1 MQGKGGSA
9 MVVIGSVWDRT
20 VEFISDNLSAVV
32 PIALMGVFV
41 PLSISTNL
49 WPLASTVAPAER
61 LLILSVILALAFW
74 SLWGK
79 LCVSALAL
87 DPHGGRAP
95 ASQISF
101 RRLLPAIGI
110 LLVSFV
116 VFLVAVSPIA
126 IILGADGFDFAAGL
140 SGHTTPLSDSARGL
154 ALVYLIILLS
164 VVIWCVARLI
174 VIYPTILM
182 ERRGLG
188 VFRRSFRLTRGYTL
202 PLVGLV
208 ILYIIVFFVA
218 TKATQYVF
226 GAVLSLMF
234 GSEGTVSLA
243 TILTSI
249 LVGVVDT
256 GFTVLAM
263 AFVTKLYLALRDA
276 RESIVNAR

>member
-1 MQGKGGSA
+1 

-41 PLSISTNL
+41 PLSISTSL
-49 WPLASTVAPAER
+49 WPIANTVAPAER
-61 LLILSVILALAFW
+61 LLILSAILLLAFW

-79 LCVSALAL
+79 LCIAALAL
-87 DPHGGRAP
+87 DPHGGRSP
-95 ASQISF
+95 AVQMAF

-110 LLVSFV
+110 LLALLV
-116 VFLVAVSPIA
+116 VCLIVLSPIVIVLQA
-126 IILGADGFDFAAGL
+126 GGFDFAAGW
-140 SGHTTPLSDSARGL
+140 SGHATLPSDGIRGPITF
-154 ALVYLIILLS
+154 YLIALLL
-164 VVIWCVARLI
+164 VGIWCLARLI
-174 VIYPTILM
+174 VLYPTIMM

-202 PLVGLV
+202 PLIGLV

-218 TKATQYVF
+218 TMATRFVF
-226 GAVLSLMF
+226 GALLSLLF
-234 GSEGTVSLA
+234 GGDSTMSLA